1 MAYDLLLRR
10 PIARDHSRGDEICLI
25 PALDPGRAGLR
36 SIAIMGLGLAA
47 ALASSY
53 PEIRRIRERRRYLG
67 EFTDDPRDTKRLP
80 AISDAM
86 IMSHHKTKIANK
98 QQREQKQAKQEL
110 ERERQHYRQMYAKD
124 RAITQEIPVIPM
136 HNLVHGGR

>member
-10 PIARDHSRGDEICLI
+10 QISRDHSRGDEICLI
-25 PALDPGRAGLR
+25 PALTPDRAGLR
-36 SIAIMGLGLAA
+36 SLAIMGLGLAA

-53 PEIRRIRERRRYLG
+53 PEIRRIRERRHYLE
-67 EFTDDPRDTKRLP
+67 EFTDDPRITSRLP
-80 AISDAM
+80 AMSDAM